1 MEQALSERWTAGK
14 NRRLVQLLCFVSSKQ
29 GEGMKEKLKTLA
41 QHWMAELWQ
50 KGNAR
55 AVMEMHAAGFID
67 WAPGK
72 RKGDREGFAAG
83 VSDFYKAFPDFYA
96 AVEEILIDEAL
107 GQVAIRWAGSGTHL
121 GAYLGVAPSGK
132 RLSFRGIEILTV
144 SMGKI
149 SERWG
154 EWDGMDLLRQLGIW
168 QG

>member
-1 MEQALSERWTAGK
+1 
-14 NRRLVQLLCFVSSKQ
+14 
-29 GEGMKEKLKTLA
+29 MKEKLKTLA

-50 KGNAR
+50 KGNAA
-55 AVMEMHAAGFID
+55 AVMEMHTAGFID

-83 VSDFYKAFPDFYA
+83 VRDFYAAFPDFYA

-107 GQVAIRWAGSGTHL
+107 EQVVIRWAGTGTHL
-121 GAYLGVAPSGK
+121 GPYLGAAPTGK

-144 SMGKI
+144 SLGKI

-168 QG
+168 KG

>member
-1 MEQALSERWTAGK
+1 MIPV
-14 NRRLVQLLCFVSSKQ
+14 RRKRFFS
-29 GEGMKEKLKTLA
+29 GDAMKEQFKNLA
-41 QHWMAELWQ
+41 RRWMSELWQ
-50 KGNAR
+50 KGNSA
-55 AVMEMHAAGFID
+55 AVAEMHASSFID

-83 VSDFYKAFPDFYA
+83 VRDFYKAFPDFFA

-107 GQVAIRWAGSGTHL
+107 GQVAIRWAGTGTHL
-121 GAYLGVAPSGK
+121 GAYLGIEPTGK
-132 RLSFRGIEILTV
+132 RVTFRGIEILTV

-168 QG
+168 KG